1 MKMKHLII
9 GFTGGIGRATAKA
22 LLEKGESVVALV
34 RNLQKAEK
42 YAQGLPAIELI
53 QGDAANLSDIEK
65 ALENCSTLFYCANV
79 PYPNW
84 QSEARELLAVSIT
97 AAVNKKAKLVF
108 PGNVY
113 VFGKAQQS
121 LVNEGHP
128 HAASTKKGK
137 IRIEMEQM
145 ILRAN
150 KEHGLC
156 YSIVR
161 MPDFYGSFVINGF
174 SEKIFQN
181 ALHGKK
187 IQWFGGLNVPTE
199 LIYIEDGGEAM
210 AIAGLSSKGDGMQFN
225 VSGYS
230 DLPGEAG
237 TTAKK
242 FLKEIS
248 RQAGKHSKISSINIE
263 FLVAIAGLFNPIAK
277 EFKEMMYLKSQR
289 LIMTGELFRT
299 TFDTLPATPYEE
311 GIRKTLEW
319 TKNFFK

>member
-22 LLEKGESVVALV
+22 LIEKGESVVALV

-42 YAQGLPAIELI
+42 YAQGLSGIELI

-84 QSEARELLAVSIT
+84 QSEARELLSVSIT
-97 AAVNKKAKLVF
+97 AAINKKAKLVF

-128 HAASTKKGK
+128 HTALTKKGK

-145 ILRAN
+145 LVRAN
-150 KEHGLC
+150 KESGLR

-161 MPDFYGSFVINGF
+161 MPDFYGPFVINGF
-174 SEKIFQN
+174 YDKIFQN
-181 ALHGKK
+181 ALRGKK
-187 IQWFGGLNVPTE
+187 LQWFGGLNVPIE

-210 AIAGLSSKGDGMQFN
+210 ALAGLSSKGDGMQFN
-225 VSGYS
+225 VPGYS
-230 DLPGEAG
+230 E

-248 RQAGKHSKISSINIE
+248 KQAGKHSKISSINIE
-263 FLVAIAGLFNPIAK
+263 FFVALAGLFNPMAK
-277 EFKEMMYLKSQR
+277 EFKEMMYLKSER

-299 TFDTLPATPYEE
+299 TFDTLPATPYQE

>member
-22 LLEKGESVVALV
+22 LIEKGESVVALV

-42 YAQGLPAIELI
+42 YAQGLSGIELI

-84 QSEARELLAVSIT
+84 QSEARELLSVSIT
-97 AAVNKKAKLVF
+97 AAINKKAKLVF

-128 HAASTKKGK
+128 HTALTKKGK

-145 ILRAN
+145 LVRAN
-150 KEHGLC
+150 KESGLR

-161 MPDFYGSFVINGF
+161 MPDFYGPFVINGF
-174 SEKIFQN
+174 YDKIFQN
-181 ALHGKK
+181 ALRGKK
-187 IQWFGGLNVPTE
+187 LQWFGGLNVPIE

-210 AIAGLSSKGDGMQFN
+210 ALAGLSSKGDGMQFN
-225 VSGYS
+225 VPGYS
-230 DLPGEAG
+230 E

-248 RQAGKHSKISSINIE
+248 KQAGKHSKISSINIE
-263 FLVAIAGLFNPIAK
+263 FFVALAGLFNPMAK
-277 EFKEMMYLKSQR
+277 EFKEMMYLKSER

>member
-22 LLEKGESVVALV
+22 LLEKNEHVVALV
-34 RNLQKAEK
+34 RNVQKAEK
-42 YAQGLPAIELI
+42 YAQGLSGVELI
-53 QGDAANLSDIEK
+53 QGDATNLADIEK

-79 PYPNW
+79 PYPKW
-84 QSEARELLAVSIT
+84 QTEARELLSVSIT
-97 AAVNKKAKLVF
+97 AAINKKAKLVF

-113 VFGKAQQS
+113 VYGKAQQT

-128 HAASTKKGK
+128 HAAATKKGE

-145 ILRAN
+145 LVRAN
-150 KEHGLC
+150 KEHGLR
-156 YSIVR
+156 YSIIR
-161 MPDFYGSFVINGF
+161 MPDFYGPFVINGF
-174 SEKIFQN
+174 YDKIFQN
-181 ALHGKK
+181 ALRGKK
-187 IQWFGGLNVPTE
+187 LQWFGGLTVPTE
-199 LIYIEDGGEAM
+199 LIYIEDAGEAM
-210 AIAGLSSKGDGMQFN
+210 ALAGLSFKGNEMQFN
-225 VSGYS
+225 VPGYS
-230 DLPGEAG
+230 E

-248 RQAGKHSKISSINIE
+248 RQAGKKSKISSINIE
-263 FLVAIAGLFNPIAK
+263 FLVALAGLFNPMAK

-299 TFDTLPATPYEE
+299 FFNTLPATPYEE

-319 TKNFFK
+319 TKNYFK

>member
-22 LLEKGESVVALV
+22 LIENGESVVALV

-42 YAQGLPAIELI
+42 YAQGLSGIELI

-84 QSEARELLAVSIT
+84 QSEARELLSVSIT
-97 AAVNKKAKLVF
+97 AAINKKAKLVF

-128 HAASTKKGK
+128 HAALTKKGK

-145 ILRAN
+145 LVRAN
-150 KEHGLC
+150 KESGLR

-161 MPDFYGSFVINGF
+161 MPDFYGPFVINGF
-174 SEKIFQN
+174 YDKIFQN
-181 ALHGKK
+181 ALRGKK
-187 IQWFGGLNVPTE
+187 LQWFGGLNVPIE

-210 AIAGLSSKGDGMQFN
+210 ALAGLSSKGDGMQFN
-225 VSGYS
+225 VPGYS
-230 DLPGEAG
+230 E

-248 RQAGKHSKISSINIE
+248 KQAGKHSKISSINIE
-263 FLVAIAGLFNPIAK
+263 FFVALAGLFNPMAK
-277 EFKEMMYLKSQR
+277 EFKEMMYLKRER

>member
-22 LLEKGESVVALV
+22 LLEKGEPVVALV

-53 QGDAANLSDIEK
+53 QGDAANLSDVEK
-65 ALENCSTLFYCANV
+65 ALENCSTVYYCTNV

-84 QSEARELLAVSIT
+84 QTEVRELLSVSVT
-97 AAVNKKAKLVF
+97 AAITKKAKFIF

-113 VFGKAQQS
+113 VYGKAQQTV
-121 LVNEGHP
+121 VNEGHP

-145 ILRAN
+145 LIRAN
-150 KEHGLC
+150 KEHGLRYC
-156 YSIVR
+156 IVR
-161 MPDFYGSFVINGF
+161 MPDFYGPFVINGF
-174 SEKIFQN
+174 SEKFFQN
-181 ALHGKK
+181 ALRGKK
-187 IQWFGGLNVPTE
+187 LQWFGGLNVPNE

-210 AIAGLSSKGDGMQFN
+210 AITGLSDKADGMQFN
-225 VSGYS
+225 IPGY
-230 DLPGEAG
+230 EE

-248 RQAGKHSKISSINIE
+248 RQSGKHSKISTINIE
-263 FLVAIAGLFNPIAK
+263 FLVAIAGLFNPMAK
-277 EFKEMMYLKSQR
+277 EFKEMMYLKSER

-299 TFDTLPATPYEE
+299 TFNALPSTPYEE

-319 TKNFFK
+319 AKNFFK

>member
-42 YAQGLPAIELI
+42 YTEGLSTIELI
-53 QGDAANLSDIEK
+53 QGDAANLSDVEK
-65 ALENCSTLFYCANV
+65 ALENCSTIYYCANV

-84 QSEARELLAVSIT
+84 QAEARELLSVSVT
-97 AAVNKKAKLVF
+97 AAINQKAKFVF

-113 VFGKAQQS
+113 VYGKAQQTV
-121 LVNEGHP
+121 VNEGHP

-145 ILRAN
+145 LVRAN
-150 KEHGLC
+150 KEQGLR
-156 YSIVR
+156 YAIVR
-161 MPDFYGSFVINGF
+161 MPDFYGPYVINGF

-181 ALHGKK
+181 ALRGKK
-187 IQWFGGLNVPTE
+187 LQWFGGLNVPIE

-210 AIAGLSSKGDGMQFN
+210 AIAGLSDKADGMQFN
-225 VSGYS
+225 VSGS
-230 DLPGEAG
+230 AE

-242 FLKEIS
+242 LLKEIS
-248 RQAGKHSKISSINIE
+248 NQSGKHSKISSLNIE
-263 FLVAIAGLFNPIAK
+263 FLVAMAGLFNPVAK
-277 EFKEMMYLKSQR
+277 EFKEMMYLKSER
-289 LIMTGELFRT
+289 LIMTGALFRT
-299 TFDTLPATPYEE
+299 TFNTLPSTPYEE

>member
-9 GFTGGIGRATAKA
+9 GFTGGIGRATAKV
-22 LLEKGESVVALV
+22 LIEKGESVVALV
-34 RNLQKAEK
+34 RDQQKGEK
-42 YAQGLPAIELI
+42 YAQGLPSIEFI

-79 PYPNW
+79 PYPRW
-84 QSEARELLAVSIT
+84 QSEARELLSVSIT
-97 AAVNKKAKLVF
+97 AAINKKAKLVF

-113 VFGKAQQS
+113 VYGKAQQT

-128 HAASTKKGK
+128 HAALTKKGK

-145 ILRAN
+145 LVRAN
-150 KEHGLC
+150 KESGLR

-161 MPDFYGSFVINGF
+161 MPDFYGPFVLNGF

-181 ALHGKK
+181 ALRGKK
-187 IQWFGGLNVPTE
+187 LQWFGGLTVPVE
-199 LIYIEDGGEAM
+199 LIFIEDGGEAM
-210 AIAGLSSKGDGMQFN
+210 ALAGLSPKADSMQFN
-225 VSGYS
+225 VPGYS
-230 DLPGEAG
+230 EI
-237 TTAKK
+237 TAKK

-248 RQAGKHSKISSINIE
+248 RQAGKQSKISSINFE
-263 FLVAIAGLFNPIAK
+263 FLIALAGLFNPMAK

-289 LIMTGELFRT
+289 LIMTGELFRA
-299 TFDTLPATPYEE
+299 TFGTLPATPYDE

-319 TKNFFK
+319 TKTFFK

>member
-22 LLEKGESVVALV
+22 LLEKNEHVVALV

-42 YAQGLPAIELI
+42 YAEGLSGIELI
-53 QGDAANLSDIEK
+53 QGDATNLSDVEK
-65 ALENCSTLFYCANV
+65 AFENCGTIYYCANI

-84 QSEARELLAVSIT
+84 QAEARELLSVSVT
-97 AAVNKKAKLVF
+97 AAINKKAKFIF

-113 VFGKAQQS
+113 VYGKAQQT

-145 ILRAN
+145 LVRAN

-156 YSIVR
+156 YSIIR
-161 MPDFYGSFVINGF
+161 MPDFYGPFVINGF
-174 SEKIFQN
+174 SEKFFVN
-181 ALHGKK
+181 ALRGKK
-187 IQWFGGLNVPTE
+187 LQWFGGLNVPIE

-210 AIAGLSSKGDGMQFN
+210 AIAGLSAKADGMQFN
-225 VSGYS
+225 MPGYA
-230 DLPGEAG
+230 E

-242 FLKEIS
+242 LLKEIS
-248 RQAGKHSKISSINIE
+248 SQAGKRSKISSTNNE
-263 FLVAIAGLFNPIAK
+263 FIVAIAGLFNPVAK
-277 EFKEMMYLKSQR
+277 EFKEMMYLKSER
-289 LIMTGELFRT
+289 LLLTGELFRT
-299 TFDTLPATPYEE
+299 TFNTLPATPYEE

-319 TKNFFK
+319 TKKFFK

>member
-22 LLEKGESVVALV
+22 LLEKGESLVALV
-34 RNLQKAEK
+34 RSLEKAKK
-42 YAQGLPAIELI
+42 YAEGLAEIEFI
-53 QGDAANLSDIEK
+53 QGDAANLSDVEK
-65 ALENCSTLFYCANV
+65 ALENCSTIYYCTNV

-84 QSEARELLAVSIT
+84 QAEARELLSVSIT
-97 AAVNKKAKLVF
+97 ASINQKAKFVF

-113 VFGKAQQS
+113 VYGKAQQT

-145 ILRAN
+145 LVRAN
-150 KEHGLC
+150 KEHGLRYC
-156 YSIVR
+156 IVR
-161 MPDFYGSFVINGF
+161 MPDFYGPYVINGF
-174 SEKIFQN
+174 SEKFFQN
-181 ALHGKK
+181 ALRGKK
-187 IQWFGGLNVPTE
+187 LQWFGGLNVPIE

-210 AIAGLSSKGDGMQFN
+210 AIAGLSGQADGMQFN
-225 VSGYS
+225 VSGS
-230 DLPGEAG
+230 AE

-242 FLKEIS
+242 YLKEIS
-248 RQAGKHSKISSINIE
+248 NQGGKHSKISSINFE
-263 FLVAIAGLFNPIAK
+263 FLVAIAGLFNPMAK
-277 EFKEMMYLKSQR
+277 EFKEMMYLKSER

-299 TFDTLPATPYEE
+299 TFNTFPSTPYEE

>member
-9 GFTGGIGRATAKA
+9 GFTGGIGRATTKA

-42 YAQGLPAIELI
+42 YAEGLSGIELI
-53 QGDAANLSDIEK
+53 KGDAANLFDVEK
-65 ALENCSTLFYCANV
+65 ALENCSTIYYCANV

-84 QSEARELLAVSIT
+84 QTEARELLSVSVT
-97 AAVNKKAKLVF
+97 AAINQKAKFVF

-113 VFGKAQQS
+113 VYGKAQQT

-145 ILRAN
+145 LVRAN

-161 MPDFYGSFVINGF
+161 MPDFYGPYVINGF
-174 SEKIFQN
+174 SEKFFQN
-181 ALHGKK
+181 ALRGKK
-187 IQWFGGLNVPTE
+187 FQWFGGLNVPIE

-210 AIAGLSSKGDGMQFN
+210 AIAGLSEKADQMQFN
-225 VSGYS
+225 I
-230 DLPGEAG
+230 PGCEE

-242 FLKEIS
+242 FLKEMN
-248 RQAGKHSKISSINIE
+248 RQTGKRSKITSVNFE
-263 FLVAIAGLFNPIAK
+263 FLVAIAGLFNPVAK
-277 EFKEMMYLKSQR
+277 EFKEMMYLKSER

-299 TFDTLPATPYEE
+299 TFNILPATPYEE

-319 TKNFFK
+319 TKKFFK

>member
-22 LLEKGESVVALV
+22 LLEKNEHVVALV

-42 YAQGLPAIELI
+42 YAQGLSGVEFI

-65 ALENCSTLFYCANV
+65 ALENCSTLFYCSNI
-79 PYPNW
+79 PYPRW
-84 QSEARELLAVSIT
+84 QSEARELLSVSIT
-97 AAVNKKAKLVF
+97 AAINKKAKLVF

-113 VFGKAQQS
+113 VYGKAQQT

-128 HAASTKKGK
+128 HAALTKKGK

-145 ILRAN
+145 IVHAN
-150 KEHGLC
+150 KEHGVRF
-156 YSIVR
+156 SIIR
-161 MPDFYGSFVINGF
+161 MPDFYGPFVINSF

-181 ALHGKK
+181 ALRGKK
-187 IQWFGGLNVPTE
+187 LQWFGGLNVPIE

-210 AIAGLSSKGDGMQFN
+210 AIAGLSPKADAMQFN

-230 DLPGEAG
+230 E

-248 RQAGKHSKISSINIE
+248 KQAGKHSKISSINIE
-263 FLVAIAGLFNPIAK
+263 FLVALAGLFNPMAK
-277 EFKEMMYLKSQR
+277 EFKEMMYLKSER

>member
-42 YAQGLPAIELI
+42 YTEGLSTIELI
-53 QGDAANLSDIEK
+53 QGDAANLSDVEK
-65 ALENCSTLFYCANV
+65 ALENCSTIYYCANV

-84 QSEARELLAVSIT
+84 QAEARELLSVSVT
-97 AAVNKKAKLVF
+97 AAINQKAKFVF

-113 VFGKAQQS
+113 VYGKAQQTV
-121 LVNEGHP
+121 VNEGHP

-145 ILRAN
+145 LVRAN
-150 KEHGLC
+150 KEQGLR
-156 YSIVR
+156 YTIVR
-161 MPDFYGSFVINGF
+161 MPDFYGPFVINGF

-181 ALHGKK
+181 ALRGKK
-187 IQWFGGLNVPTE
+187 LQWFGGLNVPIE

-210 AIAGLSSKGDGMQFN
+210 AIAGLSDKADGMQFN
-225 VSGYS
+225 VSGS
-230 DLPGEAG
+230 AE

-242 FLKEIS
+242 LLKEIS
-248 RQAGKHSKISSINIE
+248 NQSGKHSKISSLNIE
-263 FLVAIAGLFNPIAK
+263 FLVAMAGLFNPVAK
-277 EFKEMMYLKSQR
+277 EFKEMMYLKSER
-289 LIMTGELFRT
+289 LIMTGALFRT
-299 TFDTLPATPYEE
+299 TFNTLPSTPYEE

>member
-34 RNLQKAEK
+34 RSLEKAKK
-42 YAQGLPAIELI
+42 YAEGLAEIEFI
-53 QGDAANLSDIEK
+53 QGDAANLSDVEK
-65 ALENCSTLFYCANV
+65 ALENCSTIYYCTNV

-84 QSEARELLAVSIT
+84 QAEARELLSVSIT
-97 AAVNKKAKLVF
+97 ASINQKAKFVF

-113 VFGKAQQS
+113 VYGKAQQT

-145 ILRAN
+145 LVRAN
-150 KEHGLC
+150 KEHGLRYC
-156 YSIVR
+156 IVR
-161 MPDFYGSFVINGF
+161 MPDFYGPYVINGF
-174 SEKIFQN
+174 SEKFFQN
-181 ALHGKK
+181 ALRGKK
-187 IQWFGGLNVPTE
+187 LQWFGGLNVPIE

-210 AIAGLSSKGDGMQFN
+210 AIAGLSGKADGMQFN
-225 VSGYS
+225 VSGS
-230 DLPGEAG
+230 AE
-237 TTAKK
+237 TSAKK
-242 FLKEIS
+242 YLKEIS
-248 RQAGKHSKISSINIE
+248 NQGGKHSKISSINFE
-263 FLVAIAGLFNPIAK
+263 FLVAIAGLFNPMAK
-277 EFKEMMYLKSQR
+277 EFKEMMYLKSGR

-299 TFDTLPATPYEE
+299 TFNTFTSTPYEE